1 MLLICR
7 CAENSAGGAADIEA
21 EPGHVIHDGG
31 RRVHEGQHI
40 VRWLLRRLLIHPPA
54 IQLSDQAQAA
64 GFNYV
69 DLMKKKLAHVIA
81 NRQPC

>member
-21 EPGHVIHDGG
+21 EPGHVIYDGG
-31 RRVHEGQHI
+31 RRVHKGQHI
-40 VRWLLRRLLIHPPA
+40 IRWLLRRLLMIHPRFN
-54 IQLSDQAQAA
+54 SDQAQAA

-81 NRQPC
+81 NRQLC